1 MWFFFALIMIAS
13 YTANLAAFLT
23 VETLERPI
31 ESVEDLAAQSDIWY
45 GAVRGGSTYSFFE
58 KSDDEV
64 YQKLATFMSGIHQG
78 EVMMKNNEAG
88 LNKVLEAEGKYAFFM
103 ESAQIQYHQERKCKL
118 SQVGGLL
125 DSKGYG
131 IATRLGTPYKGMLD
145 QAILKMM
152 EQGVLHRLKVKWWKQ
167 KRGGGACE
175 AEKSGGGVK
184 PLGLSNVAGV
194 FLVTMLGCLVAAV
207 FAVTEFLY
215 GTRQTAVV
223 GGVGWLQEIVIE
235 LKFIL
240 SCIGN
245 TKVKL
250 VSAIKFH
257 VSIIYEPDH

>member
-1 MWFFFALIMIAS
+1 MG
-13 YTANLAAFLT
+13 
-23 VETLERPI
+23 TL
-31 ESVEDLAAQSDIWY
+31 L
-45 GAVRGGSTYSFFE
+45 
-58 KSDDEV
+58 
-64 YQKLATFMSGIHQG
+64 SGR
-78 EVMMKNNEAG
+78 
-88 LNKVLEAEGKYAFFM
+88 
-103 ESAQIQYHQERKCKL
+103 S
-118 SQVGGLL
+118 
-125 DSKGYG
+125 
-131 IATRLGTPYKGMLD
+131 
-145 QAILKMM
+145 
-152 EQGVLHRLKVKWWKQ
+152 
-167 KRGGGACE
+167 GGACE

-194 FLVTMLGCLVAAV
+194 FLVTMLGCLIAAV
-207 FAVTEFLY
+207 FAITEFLY